1 MKSTKYFTKIITQKA
16 QKYLTL
22 WMKNS
27 EKEFFWF
34 WPIIPN
40 YLSHLFGIVCLFF
53 FQEFAFII
61 PFKAWFEI
69 ITSSKEVGTFSSLL
83 LPVII
88 KQTYLFVFKSECPVF
103 HFVNLDGTILNLIQ
117 KFANKTKM
125 CHWYFRFFF

>member
-1 MKSTKYFTKIITQKA
+1 MKSTKYLTKIITQKA

-27 EKEFFWF
+27 EKEFCWF
-34 WPIIPN
+34 WPIMPN
-40 YLSHLFGIVCLFF
+40 DLSHLFGIVCLFF

-69 ITSSKEVGTFSSLL
+69 LTNSKEVGTFSSLS

-103 HFVNLDGTILNLIQ
+103 HFVNLDGTTLNLIQ
-117 KFANKTKM
+117 KIANKTKM